1 MFVYGCLENIK
12 EVKARKT
19 GEWNFKQM
27 AKSVNERKKARE
39 REREGG
45 RQGKRENVAEE
56 GNEPIS
62 AYSATFWMSRDRAN
76 PEP

>member
-1 MFVYGCLENIK
+1 
-12 EVKARKT
+12 
-19 GEWNFKQM
+19 M
-27 AKSVNERKKARE
+27 AKSVNDREKARE

-56 GNEPIS
+56 GNEPRS
-62 AYSATFWMSRDRAN
+62 AYSATFWMSRGRAN